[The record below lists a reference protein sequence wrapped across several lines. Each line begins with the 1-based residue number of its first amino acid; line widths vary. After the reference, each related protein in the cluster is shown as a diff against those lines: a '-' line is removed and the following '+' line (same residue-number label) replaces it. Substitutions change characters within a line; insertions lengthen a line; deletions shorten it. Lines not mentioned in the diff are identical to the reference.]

1 MASIA
6 QFVKFRV
13 ESNKESRKL
22 FQNMYIVRKTFLGKY
37 VHTFFYK
44 FIRRLR
50 HSVVYGIYNILNC
63 ARVIRRTK

>member
-13 ESNKESRKL
+13 ESNKERRKL
-22 FQNMYIVRKTFLGKY
+22 FQNMYVVRKTFLGKH
-37 VHTFFYK
+37 VHTFLYK
-44 FIRRLR
+44 LIRRLR
-50 HSVVYGIYNILNC
+50 HSVAYGIYNILNC